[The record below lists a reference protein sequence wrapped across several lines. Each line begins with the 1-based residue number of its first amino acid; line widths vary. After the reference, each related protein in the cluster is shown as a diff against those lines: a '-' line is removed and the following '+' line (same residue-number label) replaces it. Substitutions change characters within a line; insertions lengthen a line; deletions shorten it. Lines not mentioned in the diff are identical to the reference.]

1 MKKLTNEI
9 FNGNSLQININDM
22 NINMNNNDLEQ
33 SHTERKLNNDLNN
46 KESTKRS
53 KIDVD
58 KLFKEQIPLN

>member
-22 NINMNNNDLEQ
+22 NMNNNDLEQ

>member
-1 MKKLTNEI
+1 MKKLTNDI

-22 NINMNNNDLEQ
+22 NINNNDLEQ

>member
-22 NINMNNNDLEQ
+22 NINNNDLEQ